1 MDIEAE
7 LQKLEH
13 LKTAAWQRFFASSPL
28 VKRLESGRFDERLYA
43 LYLIETFHST
53 SHDARNQA
61 LVAVCLPTQDA
72 TYMRYCFRHA
82 LEETGLEQMALHD
95 LSTLSVVA
103 RGMPIPPP
111 LPDTEVL
118 IAYLYWMAQ
127 HGNPVRRLGYSFWA
141 ESSYGL
147 IDGIL
152 RHLREKLKLQ
162 PGQMTFLG
170 EHHPRIDDVHAE
182 QVRRILGQI
191 ARTRDD
197 WDSVAKVL
205 ETSLRLTHRVLD
217 RVDEEY
223 VALLEG
229 RSVRAGLFARIA

>member
-7 LQKLEH
+7 MQKLEH
-13 LKTAAWQRFFASSPL
+13 SKTAAWQRFFASSPL

-103 RGMPIPPP
+103 RGMP
-111 LPDTEVL
+111 
-118 IAYLYWMAQ
+118 M
-127 HGNPVRRLGYSFWA
+127 
-141 ESSYGL
+141 
-147 IDGIL
+147 
-152 RHLREKLKLQ
+152 
-162 PGQMTFLG
+162 
-170 EHHPRIDDVHAE
+170 
-182 QVRRILGQI
+182 
-191 ARTRDD
+191 
-197 WDSVAKVL
+197 
-205 ETSLRLTHRVLD
+205 THRVLD